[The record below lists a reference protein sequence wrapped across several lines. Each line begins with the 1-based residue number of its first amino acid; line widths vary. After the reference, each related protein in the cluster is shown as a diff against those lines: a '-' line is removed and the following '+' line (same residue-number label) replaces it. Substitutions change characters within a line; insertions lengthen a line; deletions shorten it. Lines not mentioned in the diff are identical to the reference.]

1 MKTISRMVLRYICAA
16 VGIVLLVFFVNLVLF
31 LGVVLHF
38 GTEQQKEGYFPIGKF
53 AASFTKTSDGGY
65 LPDPGLNWQDYFEW
79 AMLLDDS
86 GNVIWSESLP
96 AALDH
101 SYTVP
106 EVASFS
112 RWYLKDY
119 PVMVYR
125 NTYGLLVAGLPIG
138 SMTRFDFYMD
148 SDILQVLLSGLVPL
162 LLLDAGI
169 ILLVC
174 LLLGWRGARPL
185 RELAE
190 GIALL
195 AEGKPVQLKEAGATA
210 ELAEKLNQTSRHLQ
224 QQAKLIAQ
232 RDTARTNWIA
242 GVSHDIRTPL
252 ALIMGYAEQL
262 EHMASQDLEQ
272 QGKATAIRI
281 QSQKIK
287 NLIED
292 LNLTSKLQY
301 HVQPL
306 RLREAA
312 VGPVLR
318 RCVAD
323 FCNGV
328 DDAYGIE
335 LSVSE
340 EAERLILRLDI
351 ELMTRAV
358 DNLLHNSVRHNP
370 EGCNIIIHA
379 HVRAHFFVL
388 EIRDTGAGYPERVL
402 HCLNSPETQD
412 SSHAPHI
419 LGLHLVR
426 QIIASHGGT
435 VQFTNL
441 GGASTTIAFPLEKQ
455 KRKGICA
462 TKR

>member
-16 VGIVLLVFFVNLVLF
+16 VGIVLLVFSVNLVLF

-38 GTEQQKEGYFPIGKF
+38 GTEQQKEGYFPISEF

-65 LPDPGLNWQDYFEW
+65 QPDPGLDWQSYFEW
-79 AMLLDDS
+79 AMLLDD
-86 GNVIWSESLP
+86 GGAVVWSEGLP
-96 AALDH
+96 DELDH
-101 SYTVP
+101 AYTVP

-125 NTYGLLVAGLPIG
+125 NDYGLLVAGLPIG

-185 RELAE
+185 RELARA
-190 GIALL
+190 IALL
-195 AEGKPVQLKEAGATA
+195 AEGKPVRLEEAGAAA
-210 ELAEKLNQTSRHLQ
+210 ELAEKLNQASIHLQ
-224 QQAKLIAQ
+224 QQTKVIEQ

-262 EHMASQDLEQ
+262 EHMADAEQ
-272 QGKATAIRI
+272 QSKAAAIRI

-287 NLIED
+287 TLIED

-301 HVQPL
+301 NAQPL
-306 RLREAA
+306 RIREVQ
-312 VGPVLR
+312 VGPMLR

-335 LSVSE
+335 LSISE
-340 EAERLILRLDI
+340 AANRLTLRLDI

-358 DNLLHNSVRHNP
+358 DNLLNNSVRHNP
-370 EGCNIIIHA
+370 NGCNITVYA
-379 HVRAHFFVL
+379 HVRNDSFVL
-388 EIRDTGAGYPERVL
+388 EIRDTGVGYPADVL
-402 HCLNSPETQD
+402 RCLTSPEAQN

-426 QIIASHGGT
+426 QIVESHGGA
-435 VQFTNL
+435 VQFTNM
-441 GGASTTIAFPLEKQ
+441 GGAFTTITLTIEEQ
-455 KRKGICA
+455 K
-462 TKR
+462 T